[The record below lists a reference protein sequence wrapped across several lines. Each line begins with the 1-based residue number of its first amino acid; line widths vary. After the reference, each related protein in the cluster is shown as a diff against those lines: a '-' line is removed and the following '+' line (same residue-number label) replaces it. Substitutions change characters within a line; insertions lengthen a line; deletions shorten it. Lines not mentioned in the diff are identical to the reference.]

1 MEQHLITLNDFCV
14 YHQAEHTFVT
24 SLHDA
29 GLVEVT
35 VIDKT
40 TYIPESQLQRLE
52 RILRLH
58 QELEINLPGIEAI
71 FHLLDI
77 MEQLQNDRQS
87 LINRLRNYEVD

>member
-14 YHQAEHTFVT
+14 YHRAEQNFIT

-40 TYIPESQLQRLE
+40 KYIPESQLQRLE

-58 QELEINLPGIEAI
+58 DDLEINLPGIEAI
-71 FHLLDI
+71 FHLLER
-77 MEQLQNDRQS
+77 MEQLQHDRQH
-87 LINRLRNYEVD
+87 LLNRLRNYETD